1 VIVTRIPPPRC
12 TQDEADTIT
21 NCLSSTRFTTTIVP
35 LLIGSSN
42 NYTLRHDTD
51 MAKTSSS
58 SGNLIPDYGAHVPE
72 DKDQRL
78 IVTPYGEGV
87 VVRTFRN
94 HASGKVTMQE
104 IALTSWGTAVS
115 TSSATSGRPIRPATL
130 HSPIIYPSVLVTVG
144 CDVICTYGRGRV
156 TELRTTTAPLPPIVV
171 VRISSWRLAHR
182 SRVTCFMNV
191 NSVQV
196 VRPNQVYEMS
206 VVEKIEHAL
215 ELKQLAATQ
224 FTQKDY
230 VGALQ
235 TYAKAIDSVKFVQHT
250 PNSTNS
256 VRADLLVVMITCSN
270 NAATCCSKL
279 EQLDEAK
286 KHAQQA
292 LSLVEALEAKKGLKI
307 HAELQREGHS
317 DVRVFGEWKVKSL
330 MIIAH
335 VLVEKDEVVEA
346 LDVIKKAREV
356 IAAYTTKPANA
367 DSSPLP
373 PQPTSK
379 PLLGNDKDLV
389 KLLARCKERRKAQL
403 KREKQRAQAMF
414 ASTTTA
420 PSSRNSSEQAAT
432 TSTLHSTP
440 NGSHQQ
446 PESSSANAPPLSV
459 ATTTSANS
467 DDPPLPR
474 ATKKSPRSV
483 TFAHDLVDA
492 IKPEKTIHHEEEKDD
507 EEDVAWHQDPYFL
520 GGLGFLVGVFGTIL
534 LASQKWRRN
543 S

>member
-1 VIVTRIPPPRC
+1 
-12 TQDEADTIT
+12 
-21 NCLSSTRFTTTIVP
+21 
-35 LLIGSSN
+35 
-42 NYTLRHDTD
+42 
-51 MAKTSSS
+51 MAQTSSS
-58 SGNLIPDYGAHVPE
+58 SGNIIPDYGAHVPE

-78 IVTPYGEGV
+78 IITPYGEGV

-94 HASGKVTMQE
+94 HASSKVAMQE

-115 TSSATSGRPIRPATL
+115 ASSATSGRPVRPATL
-130 HSPIIYPSVLVTVG
+130 HSPIIYPSVPVTVG

-156 TELRTTTAPLPPIVV
+156 MELRTTTAPLSPIVV

-196 VRPNQVYEMS
+196 VRPYQVYEMS

-215 ELKQLAATQ
+215 ELKQHAATQ

-235 TYAKAIDSVKFVQHT
+235 TYAKAVDSVKFVQHT

-346 LDVIKKAREV
+346 LEVIKKAREV
-356 IAAYTTKPANA
+356 IAAYTATKPVDA
-367 DSSPLP
+367 DATAPQPL
-373 PQPTSK
+373 PTSK

-414 ASTTTA
+414 ASTTTTTA
-420 PSSRNSSEQAAT
+420 PSSRSSSEAAT
-432 TSTLHSTP
+432 TSTPRSMP
-440 NGSHQQ
+440 NGHHQSE
-446 PESSSANAPPLSV
+446 PSSSDATPPLSV
-459 ATTTSANS
+459 ATTTSTNGDS
-467 DDPPLPR
+467 PPLPK

-483 TFAHDLVDA
+483 TFAHDLVDE
-492 IKPEKTIHHEEEKDD
+492 IKPEKTIEEDEDD
-507 EEDVAWHQDPYFL
+507 EDVAWHQDPYFL
-520 GGLGFLVGVFGTIL
+520 GGLGFLVGVFGTL
-534 LASQKWRRN
+534 LLLSQKLRRT